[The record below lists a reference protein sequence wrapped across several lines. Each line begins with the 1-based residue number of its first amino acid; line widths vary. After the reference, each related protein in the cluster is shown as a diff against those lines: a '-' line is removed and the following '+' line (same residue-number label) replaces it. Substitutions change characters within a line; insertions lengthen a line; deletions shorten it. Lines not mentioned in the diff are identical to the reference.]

1 MTMIEICGAKY
12 PLVLTVAAL
21 DDLKQLGTSL
31 GEVAGFLSVREGE
44 ADTTGA
50 VERTVQLLE
59 VLIRSGSQWLWRN
72 APQAVVG
79 EPPALEDLRHFF
91 TPGQVIYTVRPL
103 VLQAIADS
111 MGRSIEAVH
120 EKNGEHA
127 A

>member
-1 MTMIEICGAKY
+1 MTMIEIGGARF

-21 DDLKQLGTSL
+21 DELKKIGTSL
-31 GEVAGFLSVREGE
+31 GEVTGFVSVRADE

-79 EPPALEDLRHFF
+79 EPPVLEDLRNYY
-91 TPGQVIYTVRPL
+91 TPGQVVYTVRPL
-103 VLQAIADS
+103 VLQSIADS